1 MNKTKADECAL
12 DIQTDELMREGVF
25 AILGADHVC
34 IFKDSSMLLD
44 VNPSEFTVHDV
55 MDRHGFEPYTFPTDG
70 AENTFWNLRYRH
82 ASSLYVSTDKKK
94 FQVVAFTGWESE
106 NGDQMRIPARFL
118 AVEDV
123 TKVVMACNEA
133 EEISDEDLEAAA
145 DF

>member
-12 DIQTDELMREGVF
+12 DIQTDEVLRRGVF
-25 AILGADHVC
+25 AELEANGMAT
-34 IFKDSSMLLD
+34 FKDGSMLLD
-44 VNPSEFTVHDV
+44 VKPSEFTVHDV

-70 AENTFWNLRYRH
+70 AEETFWNLRYRH
-82 ASSLYVSTDKKK
+82 VSSLYVSTDKKK

-106 NGDQMRIPARFL
+106 NGDQMRRPARFL

-123 TKVVMACNEA
+123 TATVLACNEA
-133 EEISDEDLEAAA
+133 EEISDEDLEAAG